1 MVKELKC
8 AIVGAAGGQGNTW
21 LRRLRLWKKLDEY
34 KFKITAVADINE
46 ALVNKRASDLKCNA
60 YTDYNQMF
68 EKEELD
74 LAIVATPHYVHA
86 PISISAAE
94 HNVNVLC
101 EKIMCINLQQAD
113 EMKEAVEKNKIKF
126 AVGFQH
132 RYNPIFVAMRN
143 ALNAGDLGELFQINM
158 IYHWWRTEDY
168 YLNSTP
174 VPENKEADWEG
185 WRGHWL
191 TEGGGAIANQIVH
204 FIDAFVSMSP
214 APIKSLYARSK
225 VSKHTFVETD
235 DNTNAIVEFQN
246 DAMGLLQAGVA
257 YQHDRIE
264 ELSLFGLEGMLGARK
279 KDNGLFSFLRIF
291 EDKRKRE
298 IRRKRRMFSLV
309 PKRIDMNK
317 AMLKNLLEA
326 IRTDDPSIISVDVN
340 EGRKTVEIL
349 RAILLSQV
357 YDMKIDFPFN
367 DDPTAYPELA
377 HPYTAPEFA

>member
-1 MVKELKC
+1 M
-8 AIVGAAGGQGNTW
+8 
-21 LRRLRLWKKLDEY
+21 
-34 KFKITAVADINE
+34 
-46 ALVNKRASDLKCNA
+46 
-60 YTDYNQMF
+60 
-68 EKEELD
+68 
-74 LAIVATPHYVHA
+74 
-86 PISISAAE
+86 
-94 HNVNVLC
+94 
-101 EKIMCINLQQAD
+101 
-113 EMKEAVEKNKIKF
+113 
-126 AVGFQH
+126 GFQH

-214 APIKSLYARSK
+214 APIKSLYERSK

-279 KDNGLFSFLRIF
+279 KDKSSHSFEYSELKGKNKKKENVCSFQRQ
-291 EDKRKRE
+291 
-298 IRRKRRMFSLV
+298 LT
-309 PKRIDMNK
+309 MNK
-317 AMLKNLLEA
+317 RVENLQND
-326 IRTDDPSIISVDVN
+326 RTIFSIIWS
-340 EGRKTVEIL
+340 T
-349 RAILLSQV
+349 S
-357 YDMKIDFPFN
+357 
-367 DDPTAYPELA
+367 
-377 HPYTAPEFA
+377 